1 MAVVAFREI
10 LPRTFQHRFGEAP
23 AAERRYQLTLNS
35 TATPSQQCIAAIGI
49 YHGDLHP
56 EYPFLRM
63 FDAQLQENTPDAY
76 HVEITYRYEVPQQEN
91 LDPNPLARPDV
102 WSFSTS
108 GVAVPALT
116 YFDGDQR
123 KALVNTA
130 NDVIEG
136 AMTEE
141 SEVRA
146 TIAGNRAQFP
156 LGIAAA
162 VTNCVNSDEYL
173 GGLKYTW
180 KCQGIGAQQQV
191 EVVNDIEIRYWSITV
206 ELVYRQSGWPLLLP
220 NVGWNYLEGG
230 EKKRCWV
237 KDEDG
242 VQVASASPVA
252 LELNGNI
259 RPTGA
264 PDILTRRVHKA
275 VAFEP
280 YFGTPPF

>member
-1 MAVVAFREI
+1 
-10 LPRTFQHRFGEAP
+10 
-23 AAERRYQLTLNS
+23 
-35 TATPSQQCIAAIGI
+35 
-49 YHGDLHP
+49 
-56 EYPFLRM
+56 
-63 FDAQLQENTPDAY
+63 
-76 HVEITYRYEVPQQEN
+76 
-91 LDPNPLARPDV
+91 
-102 WSFSTS
+102 
-108 GVAVPALT
+108 
-116 YFDGDQR
+116 
-123 KALVNTA
+123 
-130 NDVIEG
+130 
-136 AMTEE
+136 MTEE